1 HIVSQTIY
9 QYLSNGETVYLD
21 ISMITNFQTRF
32 PSITKMCIEHG
43 IDLQK
48 GLLPVAPGSHFL
60 MGGIDTDLFG
70 RTSVN
75 NLYAIGEAACTGF
88 HGANRLASNSLL
100 EGLYMG
106 NNLANLLREI
116 PKSKVK
122 GFILEREE
130 SDNTLHPIF
139 PEKEELQHRM
149 MANVG
154 IVRNEI
160 NLQNQLQWLER
171 FGISDC
177 FNLPLENRSIEE
189 IEKYFML
196 VTSWLI
202 TRSALERK
210 ESRGG
215 HFRSDYPEENDE
227 WVKKKVSFKRELTK
241 EKPNESIEI
250 AQTIGSVLY

>member
-1 HIVSQTIY
+1 
-9 QYLSNGETVYLD
+9 
-21 ISMITNFQTRF
+21 
-32 PSITKMCIEHG
+32 
-43 IDLQK
+43 
-48 GLLPVAPGSHFL
+48 
-60 MGGIDTDLFG
+60 
-70 RTSVN
+70 
-75 NLYAIGEAACTGF
+75 
-88 HGANRLASNSLL
+88 
-100 EGLYMG
+100 
-106 NNLANLLREI
+106 
-116 PKSKVK
+116 
-122 GFILEREE
+122 
-130 SDNTLHPIF
+130 
-139 PEKEELQHRM
+139 

-189 IEKYFML
+189 VEKYFML

-227 WVKKKVSFKRELTK
+227 WLKKKVSFKRELTK